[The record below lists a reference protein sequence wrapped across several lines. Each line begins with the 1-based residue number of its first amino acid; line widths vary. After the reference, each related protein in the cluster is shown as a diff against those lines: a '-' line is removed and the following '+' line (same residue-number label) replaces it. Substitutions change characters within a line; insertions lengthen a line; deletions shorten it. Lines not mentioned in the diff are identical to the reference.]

1 MHACWLY
8 RHNNHDK
15 FMIRII
21 LLALLSVLLSGC
33 NLIFKNSK
41 GLAPEP
47 QVYFPDGQEL
57 KMAMAIYDGD
67 TRSVQSMINDDVDLN
82 RIGKGGMTYLF
93 YAMLTIN
100 YDMLELL
107 LKNGA
112 NPNIRSVFYTR
123 PDLHKKGLSD
133 DKTIGICLVYSGYG
147 DYDIKY
153 MKLLLKHG
161 ANINDTTY
169 ISPLVTAA
177 RDKIQGKEKIK
188 YLAEQGI
195 NLNYTLTG
203 TSVTAEQAL
212 IFKWNMVLFLLD
224 LGADPLVGD
233 DPKFTVAA
241 SVQKYYDR
249 GFDLNSEHGKMAQ
262 EVKRRLEQRGVKF
275 PYYPKKDKAASD
287 STEQVGETKR

>member
-1 MHACWLY
+1 
-8 RHNNHDK
+8 
-15 FMIRII
+15 MIRII

-57 KMAMAIYDGD
+57 KMATAIYDGD
-67 TRSVQSMINDDVDLN
+67 PRSVQSMINDGVDLN
-82 RIGKGGMTYLF
+82 RIGKGGMTYLY
-93 YAMLTIN
+93 YAMLTMN
-100 YDMLELL
+100 YDMMELL

-112 NPNIRSVFYTR
+112 DPNIHSDFYTR

-133 DKTIGICLVYSGYG
+133 DETIGVCLVYSGYR

-169 ISPLVTAA
+169 ISPLSTAV
-177 RDKIQGKEKIK
+177 RDQVQGKEKIK
-188 YLAEQGI
+188 YLAEHGL
-195 NLNYTLTG
+195 NLNFSKSG
-203 TSVTAEQAL
+203 TPVIGGQAAVYE
-212 IFKWNMVLFLLD
+212 WGMVLFLLD
-224 LGADPLVGD
+224 LGADPMAGD
-233 DPKFTVAA
+233 DPDFYVATA
-241 SVQKYYDR
+241 VQDYYDE
-249 GFDLNSEHGKMAQ
+249 GFDLNSEYGKMAQ

-287 STEQVGETKR
+287 STEQARE

>member
-1 MHACWLY
+1 
-8 RHNNHDK
+8 
-15 FMIRII
+15 MIRII

-57 KMAMAIYDGD
+57 KMATAIYDGD
-67 TRSVQSMINDDVDLN
+67 TRSVQSMINDGVDLN
-82 RIGKGGMTYLF
+82 RIGKGGMTYLY
-93 YAMLTIN
+93 YAMLTMN
-100 YDMLELL
+100 YDMMELL

-112 NPNIRSVFYTR
+112 DPNIHSDFYTR

-133 DKTIGICLVYSGYG
+133 DETIGVCLVYSGYG

-169 ISPLVTAA
+169 ISPLSTAV
-177 RDKIQGKEKIK
+177 RDQVQGKEKIK
-188 YLAEQGI
+188 YLAEHGL
-195 NLNYTLTG
+195 NLNFSKSG
-203 TSVTAEQAL
+203 TPVIAGQAL
-212 IFKWNMVLFLLD
+212 IFEWDMVLFLLD
-224 LGADPLVGD
+224 LGADPLIGD
-233 DPKFTVAA
+233 NPKFTVAA

-249 GFDLNSEHGKMAQ
+249 GFDLNSEYGKMAQ

-275 PYYPKKDKAASD
+275 PYHPKKDKTESD
-287 STEQVGETKR
+287 STEQAGE